1 MSGYQHWQREAA
13 RFEAEQRRAQY
24 EHAEKQ
30 RIAEAEKQARI
41 DEQTQAAERAARP
54 FRQAAEDMT
63 RRLEA
68 TIGALTAKIE
78 ALEKQVQRR
87 DGATAAD
94 FADAEVCGDAYWDAR
109 EEYLRNKAQKTEEEQ
124 VRINSTP
131 AFAPAPLPSKP
142 PRTRADVALAFT
154 ARRRRLHA
162 NTTNTTTQQQE
173 NNMAPPNNNTAQ
185 AEVVESP
192 SSLAARNFAGD
203 FANAAVR
210 GSKVGAAT
218 QLNTMLV
225 EGVLKLFPQ
234 DGMAAMVINTDM
246 GRQVLRLVV
255 PFALGTIA
263 SIAPNLIPS
272 VVDASLV
279 RRVCLYA
286 AEGEAAHIV
295 GPALARMSDLLKGV
309 VAAGVRS
316 GIDMAGIDPKA
327 KSDAEA
333 WAAEAERDEKQRK
346 RDAEHLEAVR
356 DAAREAA
363 REAMR
368 ERTADA
374 GAK

>member
-1 MSGYQHWQREAA
+1 MSGAPRRTLFRYGEEPLGGSLMSYNFGMFQQERYRQEGSQR
-13 RFEAEQRRAQY
+13 QY
-24 EHAEKQ
+24 EAQQRAAE
-30 RIAEAEKQARI
+30 EEKQARI

-54 FRQAAEDMT
+54 FRQAAEEMT

-78 ALEKQVQRR
+78 ALE
-87 DGATAAD
+87 
-94 FADAEVCGDAYWDAR
+94 
-109 EEYLRNKAQKTEEEQ
+109 EQ
-124 VRINSTP
+124 LRINSTP
-131 AFAPAPLPSKP
+131 AFAPAPPP
-142 PRTRADVALAFT
+142 PEQPRTQAAALT
-154 ARRRRLHA
+154 ALRRRRLHG
-162 NTTNTTTQQQE
+162 NTTTTTTTQKQE
-173 NNMAPPNNNTAQ
+173 NNNMAPPNNNTAQ

-192 SSLAARNFAGD
+192 NSLAARNFAGD

-234 DGMAAMVINTDM
+234 DGVAAMVVNTDM

-263 SIAPNLIPS
+263 SIAPNLIPN
-272 VVDASLV
+272 VVDAALV

-356 DAAREAA
+356 DAARDAA
-363 REAMR
+363 REALR
-368 ERTADA
+368 ERAADA

>member
-1 MSGYQHWQREAA
+1 
-13 RFEAEQRRAQY
+13 
-24 EHAEKQ
+24 
-30 RIAEAEKQARI
+30 
-41 DEQTQAAERAARP
+41 
-54 FRQAAEDMT
+54 
-63 RRLEA
+63 
-68 TIGALTAKIE
+68 
-78 ALEKQVQRR
+78 
-87 DGATAAD
+87 
-94 FADAEVCGDAYWDAR
+94 
-109 EEYLRNKAQKTEEEQ
+109 
-124 VRINSTP
+124 
-131 AFAPAPLPSKP
+131 
-142 PRTRADVALAFT
+142 
-154 ARRRRLHA
+154 
-162 NTTNTTTQQQE
+162 
-173 NNMAPPNNNTAQ
+173 MAPPNNNTAQ

-192 SSLAARNFAGD
+192 SSIAARNFAGD

-234 DGMAAMVINTDM
+234 DGVAAMVINTDM

-263 SIAPNLIPS
+263 SIAPNLIPN
-272 VVDASLV
+272 VVDAALV

-368 ERTADA
+368 ERAADA